1 MLAEVLAVAAESW
14 PLVAA
19 GAAALLLIGVL
30 LLVWQR
36 QHTWREPVREMS
48 GSSGHW
54 RRSATGWPARSVCAR
69 RSGRAGAG
77 RPGGRRV
84 PRVAGPAG
92 RRAGARPRA

>member
-36 QHTWREPVREMS
+36 QHTWREPVREYEREQRALAAFRDRLAS
-48 GSSGHW
+48 QIGV
-54 RRSATGWPARSVCAR
+54 RPPEWPR
-69 RSGRAGAG
+69 GRG
-77 RPGGRRV
+77 
-84 PRVAGPAG
+84 
-92 RRAGARPRA
+92 